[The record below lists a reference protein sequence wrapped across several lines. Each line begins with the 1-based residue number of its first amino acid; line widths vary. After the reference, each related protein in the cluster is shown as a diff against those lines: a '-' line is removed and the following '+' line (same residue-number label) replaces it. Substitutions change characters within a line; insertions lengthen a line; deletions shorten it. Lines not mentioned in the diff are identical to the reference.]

1 MSGSDRKR
9 KSHKKSGGEDKGL
22 RAKFQVFAEGIE
34 ERSSVAKGLVK
45 AAWGVPDED
54 AGHNSD
60 VIGSTPGGIL
70 ALASGS
76 GKSERRAPRLKASPL
91 FVPSV
96 QAILGLIRRDF
107 NATRE
112 AVDNQAFVDPKGR
125 IEIRCH
131 LYVGTKLLLMVP
143 YGARS
148 ASLGL

>member
-34 ERSSVAKGLVK
+34 ERSSVAESLVK

-60 VIGSTPGGIL
+60 VVGSTLGGIL

-76 GKSERRAPRLKASPL
+76 GKQVRTQGSMPQSVPTAHPKRRGSPG
-91 FVPSV
+91 SH
-96 QAILGLIRRDF
+96 
-107 NATRE
+107 T
-112 AVDNQAFVDPKGR
+112 
-125 IEIRCH
+125 
-131 LYVGTKLLLMVP
+131 
-143 YGARS
+143 S
-148 ASLGL
+148 